1 MPTKSPRPRTSDT
14 MWLRRSCNSDRS
26 QAPSSAERSTSF
38 SSDSTSRAAIATADA
53 SGLPPNVLPWSP
65 GWNTCT
71 TSFVAT
77 DFLRAHDRLAALMP
91 TALRVG
97 NLQRDVKVILPPMYA
112 GCDVLSFQDAVLTHA
127 VPSSAVAAKLKQ
139 QLPKLQAG
147 LQKKGWQVENVRI
160 KIQMRPNVP
169 VREELK
175 PSSLTLPPTA
185 VDAFE
190 QLGETLPETPQNAA
204 LIAAIKRLA
213 ERRKK

>member
-1 MPTKSPRPRTSDT
+1 M
-14 MWLRRSCNSDRS
+14 RSGH
-26 QAPSSAERSTSF
+26 TW
-38 SSDSTSRAAIATADA
+38 
-53 SGLPPNVLPWSP
+53 GSP
-65 GWNTCT
+65 GGSQVRLAINVIKLHSISHKAHDSSRQGARLWYVPSMQSSSNQRPFHIYGTRDRK

-77 DFLRAHDRLAALMP
+77 DFLRANDRLAALMP

-97 NLQRDVKVILPPMYA
+97 NLQRDVKVILPGLA
-112 GCDVLSFQDAVLTHA
+112 LTLA

-169 VREELK
+169 VREEPK

>member
-1 MPTKSPRPRTSDT
+1 MRCGHTWGPPGGSQVRLAKNVIELHSMSPWPHDSSRRGARLWYGPGMQSPNNQRPFHIYGTR
-14 MWLRRSCNSDRS
+14 DRK
-26 QAPSSAERSTSF
+26 
-38 SSDSTSRAAIATADA
+38 
-53 SGLPPNVLPWSP
+53 
-65 GWNTCT
+65 

-77 DFLRAHDRLAALMP
+77 DFLRSNDRLAALMP

-97 NLQRDVKVILPPMYA
+97 KLQRDVKVILPPMYA
-112 GCDVLSFQDAVLTHA
+112 GCDVLSFQEATLTLA

-147 LQKKGWQVENVRI
+147 LQKKGWQVDNVRI

-185 VDAFE
+185 VEAFE
-190 QLGETLPETPQNAA
+190 QLGDTLPETQQNAS
-204 LIAAIKRLA
+204 LIAAIRRLA

>member
-1 MPTKSPRPRTSDT
+1 M
-14 MWLRRSCNSDRS
+14 RSGH
-26 QAPSSAERSTSF
+26 TW
-38 SSDSTSRAAIATADA
+38 
-53 SGLPPNVLPWSP
+53 GSP
-65 GWNTCT
+65 GGSQVRLAKNVIKLHSISYVTHDSSRQGARLWYGRAMQSPNNQRPFHIYGTRDRKT
-71 TSFVAT
+71 AFGAT
-77 DFLRAHDRLAALMP
+77 DFLRSSDRLASLLP

-112 GCDVLSFQDAVLTHA
+112 GCDVLSFQDATLTLA

-147 LQKKGWQVENVRI
+147 LQKKGWQVDNVRI

-169 VREELK
+169 VREEPK
-175 PSSLTLPPTA
+175 PSTLTLPSTA
-185 VDAFE
+185 VEAFE
-190 QLGETLPETPQNAA
+190 ELGDSLPETPQNAA

>member
-1 MPTKSPRPRTSDT
+1 MRCGHT
-14 MWLRRSCNSDRS
+14 W
-26 QAPSSAERSTSF
+26 
-38 SSDSTSRAAIATADA
+38 
-53 SGLPPNVLPWSP
+53 GSP
-65 GWNTCT
+65 GGSQVRLAKNVIKLHSISYGAHDSSRQGARLWYVPGMQSSNNQQRPFHIYGTRDRK

-77 DFLRAHDRLAALMP
+77 DFLRSNDRLAALMP

-97 NLQRDVKVILPPMYA
+97 NLQRDVKAILPPMYA
-112 GCDVLSFQDAVLTHA
+112 GCDVLSFQEATLTLA

-139 QLPKLQAG
+139 QVPKLQAG
-147 LQKKGWQVENVRI
+147 LQKKGWQVDNVRI

-185 VDAFE
+185 VEAFE
-190 QLGETLPETPQNAA
+190 ELGESLPETPQNAT

>member
-1 MPTKSPRPRTSDT
+1 MRRAVGFGSALWYVPSMQSSNNQQRPFHIYGTR
-14 MWLRRSCNSDRS
+14 DRK
-26 QAPSSAERSTSF
+26 
-38 SSDSTSRAAIATADA
+38 TAF
-53 SGLPPNVLPWSP
+53 G
-65 GWNTCT
+65 
-71 TSFVAT
+71 AT
-77 DFLRAHDRLAALMP
+77 DFLRANDRLAALMP

-112 GCDVLSFQDAVLTHA
+112 GCDVLSFQDAVLTLA

-169 VREELK
+169 VREEPK